1 MILLKTDAKTIHTHM
16 GVCVNIYTH
25 THVHIYKLYM
35 NQVKKSSFKVNIQWK
50 QYNLTNLKGKIIAWN

>member
-35 NQVKKSSFKVNIQWK
+35 NQVKKSSFKVNIQ
-50 QYNLTNLKGKIIAWN
+50 